1 MIATV
6 DIEFISPPGGLR
18 GEQQN
23 GSTYIRPQIFNPVM
37 TDDNG
42 LYICHVRILIE
53 SALFFN
59 QLNPEILQIQST
71 FNMIG

>member
-23 GSTYIRPQIFNPVM
+23 GSRPQIFNPVM
-37 TDDNG
+37 TNDTG
-42 LYICHVRILIE
+42 LYICFVRILIE
-53 SALFFN
+53 STSFSNL
-59 QLNPEILQIQST
+59 LNPEILQIQST
-71 FNMIG
+71 FNNLQEN